1 MNSVRA
7 AIAFGFVLLLT
18 PAANAEE
25 AAAKLPADGW
35 WARYFVSMK
44 RDGNNDEQ
52 TMKRTYSLVG
62 TATENDMTCRW
73 VEMKTV
79 TMVGDKD
86 RVEIVKFLIP
96 EKELLESDQPLVRL
110 VRCWSKT
117 DDGMVKALSFDPPRG
132 DGVNPQSADGR
143 FGKELLIFPGMR
155 QKAELV
161 DKEKVVDY
169 QQGRLQ
175 VAQGREGKRVS
186 KVVGSPRAQGLSF
199 VLDYTIW
206 TDPAVAPGFAA
217 ARTRYATVV
226 NEMVRTARND
236 EWVIEDFG
244 KDAKSEL
251 PENN

>member
-1 MNSVRA
+1 MNNVRA
-7 AIAFGFVLLLT
+7 ATAFGFILLVC
-18 PAANAEE
+18 PAGYAEE
-25 AAAKLPADGW
+25 STAKLPADGW

-62 TATENDMTCRW
+62 TATESDITCRW

-79 TMVGDKD
+79 SMAGEKERIEV
-86 RVEIVKFLIP
+86 VKFLIP
-96 EKELLESDQPLVRL
+96 EQDLLESDQPLVRL

-117 DDGMVKALSFDPPRG
+117 DDGMAKALSFDPPRG
-132 DGVNPQSADGR
+132 DGVNPQSAEGR
-143 FGKELLIFPGMR
+143 FGKELFVFPGIR
-155 QKAELV
+155 QKAEMV
-161 DKEKVVDY
+161 DKPKVVEY
-169 QQGRLQ
+169 QQGRLT

-186 KVVGSPRAQGLSF
+186 KVVGSPRAQGLAF

-217 ARTRYATVV
+217 AKTRYATMINDV
-226 NEMVRTARND
+226 VRTARND
-236 EWVIEDFG
+236 EWTIEDFG
-244 KDAKSEL
+244 TDAKSEL